1 MKRDGLNRRNL
12 RIGIGDAVL
21 ATPWVFVAVPGN
33 LVIAALLTQY
43 FGIEK
48 AAYGAIASLPAW
60 SNAVQIALIAW
71 LSRFMTPRD
80 LTLGLGWFNV
90 GLWSVL
96 AVVIGFLPTGDARGI
111 APFFLGFFVLTSL
124 SQSFVAV
131 GWMSWVNDWVPPA
144 LRGTYFGRRNRAI
157 SLVTVAF
164 LLVAIGLFE
173 VAEDSLW
180 PYQVLIGA
188 AVVLRCGSLLWQYG
202 IRTEAEA
209 AVPTA
214 RMNWFGDIGESL
226 RAPGLLVFIG
236 FSAWTNFW
244 LGFVG
249 PFVPVYSFEKLAL
262 TPSAYTGLVVFGSL
276 AGMVGY
282 TWWGRRADRVGSIPI
297 LAGGLAAWQVQNFL
311 WLVVTKDNAWILVP
325 MWLWGGF
332 FSVAYLLGSFNLLLR
347 LLPTRTKLAGTSL
360 FVAVTSVTAGLA
372 PVLAGGLLGRF
383 GDAVEVYHVG
393 FAIAPAAVLVGMLLL
408 RGIKEPTRRGATS
421 VPGTFRT
428 LRQLIAVT
436 GPGFLSNLAPLG
448 RKRR

>member
-1 MKRDGLNRRNL
+1 MVEREGSNRRNL

-43 FGIEK
+43 FGIDK
-48 AAYGAIASLPAW
+48 VAYGAIASLPAW
-60 SNAVQIALIAW
+60 SNAVQILMIAW

-80 LTLGLGWFNV
+80 LALGLGWFNV

-96 AVVIGFLPTGDARGI
+96 AVVIAFLPTGDARGI
-111 APFFLGFFVLTSL
+111 ATFFFGFFALTSL

-131 GWMSWVNDWVPPA
+131 GWVSWVNDWVPA
-144 LRGTYFGRRNRAI
+144 RVRGAYFGKRNRAI

-164 LLVAIGLFE
+164 LLLAIGLFE
-173 VAEDSLW
+173 IAGDALW
-180 PYQVLIGA
+180 PYQALIGG
-188 AVVLRCGSLLWQYG
+188 AVVLRCGSILWQYG
-202 IRTEAEA
+202 IRAKTEAQAGEA
-209 AVPTA
+209 AD
-214 RMNWFGDIGESL
+214 WFGGIRESL
-226 RAPGLLVFIG
+226 RAPGLLVFIV
-236 FSAWTNFW
+236 FSAWANFW
-244 LGFVG
+244 LGFTG
-249 PFVPVYSFEKLAL
+249 PFVPVYCLEKLAL
-262 TPSAYTGLVVFGSL
+262 TPSQFTGLVVVGSL
-276 AGMVGY
+276 SGMVGY
-282 TWWGRRADRVGSIPI
+282 AWWGRLVDRLGSIPI
-297 LAGGLAAWQVQNFL
+297 LAGGMVAWQVQNLL
-311 WLVVTKDNAWILVP
+311 WLVVTKDNAWLLVP

-332 FSVAYLLGSFNLLLR
+332 FGVAYLLGSFNLLLK

-372 PVLAGGLLGRF
+372 PVIAGGLLGRY
-383 GDAVEVYHVG
+383 GDAVGVYHVG
-393 FAIAPAAVLVGMLLL
+393 FAISPVALLVGMLLL
-408 RGIKEPTRRGATS
+408 RGMREPKRRGGAS